1 MQEAASQCHSTFLN
15 LLNGIPWRILT
26 VLSGAMHR
34 TNNIT
39 DTMAMGVPH
48 DGEFKSP
55 ATFHYS
61 LS

>member
-1 MQEAASQCHSTFLN
+1 MREAASQCHSTFLN
-15 LLNGIPWRILT
+15 LNGIPWRILT
-26 VLSGAMHR
+26 VLSGGKHR

-39 DTMAMGVPH
+39 DTMAMGVPQ